1 MTGKNT
7 KSSFDQA
14 AFMEGDKM
22 YSFKAFLP
30 TKLIFGVKA
39 LQKLP
44 KEAKKLGTKAMIVTG
59 RHSTKKS
66 GLLDRV
72 LSLLK
77 SAGISTVVY
86 DKITPNPTTI
96 QVDEAA
102 EIAKEEGVQFVIGL
116 GGGSPIDS
124 AKCIA
129 IASLNE
135 GGIWNYVKVGG
146 GKKPKSALP
155 IIAIP
160 TTHGTG
166 TEADPFAVITNPET
180 KTKVG
185 IGYNAIF
192 PAVSLVDPELM
203 LTLPKNQTA
212 YTSMD
217 AFYHSIEAF
226 LNKNANPYSDLL
238 AIDSMKRIIS
248 NLPLAYK
255 DGLDIKAR
263 TELTWANTEAGI
275 TETITGVIAN
285 HAIEHGISGYYP
297 NIAHGLGLCVTGPYL
312 FEHIFDRIFE
322 RLAQVGREVFGV
334 YENNDKR
341 AARMMIEKLRDFQDR
356 FGLNKKLSALGVEKE
371 TLKKMVDTS
380 YEAMYAVIETTPGD
394 LKKEDLLEILE
405 RAF

>member
-1 MTGKNT
+1 
-7 KSSFDQA
+7 
-14 AFMEGDKM
+14 M
-22 YSFKAFLP
+22 YNFKAFLP
-30 TKLIFGVKA
+30 TKLVFGAKA
-39 LQKLP
+39 VEKLP
-44 KEAKKLGTKAMIVTG
+44 KEVKKLGTKAMIVTG

-72 LSLLK
+72 LTLLK
-77 SAGISTVVY
+77 GADISTVVY
-86 DKITPNPTTI
+86 DRITPNPTTE
-96 QVDEAA
+96 QVNEAA
-102 EIAKEEGVQFVIGL
+102 DIAKKEGVQFVIGL

-129 IASLNE
+129 IATTNE
-135 GGIWNYVKVGG
+135 GGIWDYVKVGG

-155 IIAIP
+155 IVAIP

-180 KTKVG
+180 KTKIG
-185 IGYNAIF
+185 IGYDVIF
-192 PAVSLVDPELM
+192 PSVSLIDPEVM

-248 NLPLAYK
+248 NLPIAYE
-255 DGLDIKAR
+255 DGLDINAR

-275 TETITGVIAN
+275 TETLTGVIAN

-297 NIAHGLGLCVTGPYL
+297 HIAHGFGLCITGPYL
-312 FEHIFDRIFE
+312 FEHIFDFVFE
-322 RLAQVGREVFGV
+322 RLARVGREVFGI
-334 YENNDKR
+334 YECDDKR
-341 AARMMIEKLRDFQDR
+341 AARMMIGKLKDFQER
-356 FGLNKKLSALGVEKE
+356 FGLNKKLSALGVEKG
-371 TLKKMVDTS
+371 TLGDMVETS
-380 YEAMYAVIETTPGD
+380 YNAMYGVIETTPGD
-394 LKKEDLLEILE
+394 LKKEDLFKILE